1 MGHDSITAFN
11 VALGILNDLNES
23 EIMDKILGT
32 SKESFMS
39 LIGTIVDSYGYANN
53 MSSEDVLEMMELLL
67 KTMRDVHEEL
77 GDL

>member
-1 MGHDSITAFN
+1 MGYDSITAFN

-53 MSSEDVLEMMELLL
+53 MSSEDVLTMMELLL